1 MAYNLRPF
9 IASSNDKA
17 HVVSGTCGIEIENKT
32 AKANK
37 NSHFVLEKFSRVSL
51 L

>member
-17 HVVSGTCGIEIENKT
+17 HVVRDLMGYKIENKI